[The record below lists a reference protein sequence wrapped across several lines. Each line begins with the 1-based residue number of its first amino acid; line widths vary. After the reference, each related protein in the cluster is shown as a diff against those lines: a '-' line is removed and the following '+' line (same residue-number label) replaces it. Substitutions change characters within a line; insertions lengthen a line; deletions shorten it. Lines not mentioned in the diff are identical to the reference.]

1 MENGENKPQPVASEE
16 TGLLD
21 SNEKRVICIMNPKQC
36 NKLLVFLAVF
46 SFILSLSLLS
56 IPTSNRV
63 LIEIGSCGVLYASNI
78 SSVWVNNGGD
88 KVSQDELRATNNPAN
103 VLNSVWD
110 GNKVSV
116 FGAKNEVVAFNLIL
130 EASTDAATNVTLS
143 FDTLTGP
150 GGASISSV
158 STSGDG
164 VFNWVN
170 RNIELFYI
178 RYLKIKG
185 LSTDL
190 FYSNYDERHIPERF
204 RRPWTGNG
212 EGSGTWEDRPDHNKF
227 YPDIAIPIELI
238 SGFNID
244 ATQNQSIWIDIYIPK
259 TAAAGLYKGTITIKE
274 DSSVTHAIPVE
285 LTVYNFTLPDLPNAR
300 TMLYYSI
307 ENINYRYLGQED
319 PNPGTDCYTQSLNLA
334 DRHFQLA
341 HRHKISLID
350 NVIEIEKMSEAW
362 TDRLNGDLFTQ
373 ANDYDGVGVG
383 IGNNIFSIGTY
394 GTWPWQGGTKADMW
408 TNTDAWVNWF
418 KNQAFSTPTE
428 YFLYLIDESDDY
440 AQIEEWAQWIN
451 SNPGPGRDLM
461 SMATISLPIAVANTP
476 SLDIPTAWMQVGVT
490 ETWQSAAD
498 SLTADTDQ
506 RLYLY
511 NGNRPASGTFAIED
525 DGIALR
531 VSAWAQYK
539 KKVDRW
545 FYWESTYYNNYQGN
559 TGQTNVFQKAQTFG
573 DFEQVDGELGET
585 GWNYLNGDGVLF
597 YPGTDTL
604 YPSDSYGVNGPFAS
618 LRVKHLRRGIQDVDY
633 LTLAAAVNPSRTA
646 AIVEEIIPKVL
657 WEYGVDDIHD
667 PTWVLTDITWSN
679 DPDTWE
685 AARAELADIIEGG
698 SSFYPIPN
706 IKANGTDG
714 PITVSVNN
722 PVSITVVLE
731 SGDYAG
737 QNADWWVAAYTPFDW
752 FSYVFPSGWVAGIN
766 LCIQFPLFELS
777 PAFEVLNIPLPIGD
791 YIFYFAV
798 DNNAD
803 GVPDA
808 SWWDYVEVHVQE

>member
-1 MENGENKPQPVASEE
+1 MTIIKLRPIILMVLLLASVMCQQGMVKADNNSKIPV
-16 TGLLD
+16 
-21 SNEKRVICIMNPKQC
+21 
-36 NKLLVFLAVF
+36 
-46 SFILSLSLLS
+46 
-56 IPTSNRV
+56 
-63 LIEIGSCGVLYASNI
+63 
-78 SSVWVNNGGD
+78 VWANDGGD
-88 KVSQDELRATNNPAN
+88 KVTRDELRATNDPAN

-130 EASTDAATNVTLS
+130 EAPTDAATNVTLS

-178 RYLKIKG
+178 RYLEIKG

-204 RRPWTGNG
+204 RRPWTGDG

-227 YPDIAIPIELI
+227 YPEIAIPIELV
-238 SGFNID
+238 SGFNIA

-274 DSSVTHAIPVE
+274 NSSVAHTIPVE

-319 PNPGTDCYTQSLNLA
+319 PNPGTDLYTQSLNLA

-350 NVIEIEKMSEAW
+350 SVIEIEKMSEAW
-362 TDRLNGDLFTQ
+362 TNRLNGDLFTQ
-373 ANDYDGVGVG
+373 ANGYDGVGVG

-408 TNTDAWVNWF
+408 TNTDVWVNWF

-428 YFLYLIDESDDY
+428 YFLYLIDESEDY
-440 AQIEEWAQWIN
+440 TQIEEWAQWIN
-451 SNPGPGRDLM
+451 SNPGPGRCLM
-461 SMATISLPIAVANTP
+461 SMATISIPTAIANTP

-490 ETWQSAAD
+490 DTWQSAAD
-498 SLTADTDQ
+498 SLTADPDK
-506 RLYLY
+506 RLYFY
-511 NGNRPASGTFAIED
+511 NGNRPVSGTFAIED

-539 KKVDRW
+539 KKIDRW
-545 FYWESTYYNNYQGN
+545 FYWDSTYYNNYQGN
-559 TGQTNVFQKAQTFG
+559 TGHTNVFQKAQTFG
-573 DFEQVDGELGET
+573 DFEQVHSELGET

-618 LRVKHLRRGIQDVDY
+618 LRLKHLRRGIQDVDY
-633 LTLAAAVNPSRTA
+633 LTLAAAINPTRTSEIVN
-646 AIVEEIIPKVL
+646 EIIPKVL
-657 WEYGVDDIHD
+657 WEYGVSDPKD
-667 PTWVLTDITWSN
+667 PTWVLTDISWST
-679 DPDTWE
+679 DPDVWE
-685 AARAELADIIEGG
+685 TARAELADIIERRPSFNPIVSYNNGLAVDFGTSGLYHYNGTSWSQISTNNPQWLTAYNGNLAADFGAYGLYAYNG
-698 SSFYPIPN
+698 SSWSQISTADPDNTGNTMVAYNNGLAVDFGTSGLYHY
-706 IKANGTDG
+706 NGTSWSQ
-714 PITVSVNN
+714 ISTNN
-722 PVSITVVLE
+722 PEWLTAYNGNL
-731 SGDYAG
+731 A
-737 QNADWWVAAYTPFDW
+737 ADFGAYGLY
-752 FSYVFPSGWVAGIN
+752 SYNGSAWSQI
-766 LCIQFPLFELS
+766 S
-777 PAFEVLNIPLPIGD
+777 T
-791 YIFYFAV
+791 
-798 DNNAD
+798 AD
-803 GVPDA
+803 PD
-808 SWWDYVEVHVQE
+808 S